1 MGHNKNNKMSDPRNE
16 VDMKMNITRSFNEW
30 RRFRVTRDALN
41 RLSSRELEDIG
52 FNRGDIPVV
61 ARNSARA

>member
-1 MGHNKNNKMSDPRNE
+1 ME
-16 VDMKMNITRSFNEW
+16 MNITRSFNEW

-52 FNRGDIPVV
+52 FNRGDIPAV
-61 ARNSARA
+61 ARKSARA